1 MATVH
6 TILVVD
12 DEEKILEAVSSFL
25 EAKGWRVI
33 TATTGLEAL
42 DKFDKNTI
50 EFVVLD
56 LMLPDL
62 SGEEVC
68 KRLRTRSRVP
78 IIMLTAKPSEDDM
91 LEGLQMGADDYIT
104 KPFSLKELLTRIEVV
119 MRRSSADVEAL
130 ASRMSF
136 NNSDLVIDFD
146 SKEVRKRGTVVNL
159 TPKEWKIL
167 ATLAKYP
174 QKVFT
179 RDDLINIAFDMS
191 FDGYDRVIDTHIK
204 NLRIKIEDDSKKPV
218 YIRTIHGMGYKFG
231 NDEK

>member
-1 MATVH
+1 MAATH

-78 IIMLTAKPSEDDM
+78 IIMLTAKSSEDDM

>member
-78 IIMLTAKPSEDDM
+78 IIMLTAKSSEDDM

-146 SKEVRKRGTVVNL
+146 SKEVRKRGAVVNL

>member
-56 LMLPDL
+56 LMLPDF

-68 KRLRTRSRVP
+68 KSLRTRSRVP
-78 IIMLTAKPSEDDM
+78 IIMLTAKSSEDDM

-146 SKEVRKRGTVVNL
+146 SKEVRKRGAVVNL

-231 NDEK
+231 GDE

>member
-1 MATVH
+1 MAATH

-42 DKFDKNTI
+42 DAFEKNAI
-50 EFVVLD
+50 DFVVLD

-68 KRLRTRSRVP
+68 KRLRKRSRVP
-78 IIMLTAKPSEDDM
+78 IIMLTAKSAESDM

-119 MRRSSADVEAL
+119 MRRSSPDIEAL
-130 ASRMSF
+130 ASRMAF
-136 NNSDLVIDFD
+136 NDNDLIIDFETT
-146 SKEVRKRGTVVNL
+146 EVRKRGVTVSL
-159 TPKEWKIL
+159 TPKEWSIL

-174 QKVFT
+174 HKVFT

-204 NLRIKIEDDSKKPV
+204 NLRIKIEDDSKRPV
-218 YIRTIHGMGYKFG
+218 YIRTVHGMGYKFG
-231 NDEK
+231 GEEA

>member
-56 LMLPDL
+56 LMLPDF

-78 IIMLTAKPSEDDM
+78 IIMLTAKSGEDDM

-104 KPFSLKELLTRIEVV
+104 KSFSLKELLTRIEVV
-119 MRRSSADVEAL
+119 MRRSSSDVEAL

-146 SKEVRKRGTVVNL
+146 SKEVRKRGAVVNL

>member
-25 EAKGWRVI
+25 ETKGWRVI

-78 IIMLTAKPSEDDM
+78 IIMLTAKSSEDDM

>member
-25 EAKGWRVI
+25 ETKGWRVI

-78 IIMLTAKPSEDDM
+78 IIMLTAKSSEDDM

-179 RDDLINIAFDMS
+179 RDDLINIAFDIS

>member
-12 DEEKILEAVSSFL
+12 DEGKILEAVSSFL

-78 IIMLTAKPSEDDM
+78 IIMLTAKSSEDDM

>member
-78 IIMLTAKPSEDDM
+78 IIMLTAKSSEDDM

>member
-78 IIMLTAKPSEDDM
+78 IIMLTAKSGEDDM

>member
-78 IIMLTAKPSEDDM
+78 IIMLTAKSSEDDM

-204 NLRIKIEDDSKKPV
+204 NLRIKTEDDSKKPV